1 MPKDIQKLVRPNIV
15 RLKPY
20 SCARDEYKGQE
31 GVFIDANENP
41 FQNGFNRYPDPR
53 QLYLKTRVS
62 QIRNIPIE
70 HIFVGNGSDEAI
82 DLCFRIFCIPGKDN
96 AISIAPS
103 YGMYKV
109 SADINDVEM
118 REVQLND
125 DFSLPVD
132 RIISAADEKSKLLFL
147 CSPNNPSGNSFSHED
162 ILTLAERFNG
172 IVIVDEAY
180 IDFSDKESLLSIK
193 NIPENIVVLQTLSK
207 AFGMA
212 GLRLGLAFA
221 SEEIMRLFSKVKYPY
236 NINQAGMNEAFS
248 LLDRDVK
255 KEIEEI
261 KSERKRVA
269 EELKTKPNVRKVYPS
284 DANFLLIEVDDADGT
299 YQRLIQKKVIV
310 RNRNNISGCKGCLRI
325 TIGTKAENDIM
336 LSSIY
341 SVNLKNTPSQNG

>member
-53 QLYLKTRVS
+53 QLSLKTRVS

-132 RIISAADEKSKLLFL
+132 RIISAADENSKLLFL

-180 IDFSDKESLLSIK
+180 IDFSDKESLLCIK

-310 RNRNNISGCKGCLRI
+310 RNRNNIPGCKGCLRI